1 METTTTILLS
11 VLSTLSVVAVITI
24 VVVSFM
30 KLRIRVD
37 NNNDECFR
45 AMDSIR
51 MDLENRI
58 DEVTGNLSRDSDEI
72 RRIIDSRCD
81 RLDAKIKLYVS
92 NKSEPVT
99 SSETK
104 QVLQG

>member
-24 VVVSFM
+24 VVVSFV
-30 KLRIRVD
+30 KLRSRVD
-37 NNNDECFR
+37 NNHDECCR
-45 AMDSIR
+45 IIDSTR

-58 DEVTGNLSRDSDEI
+58 DEVTGNIIRDSDEV
-72 RRIIDSRCD
+72 RRLIDSRCD
-81 RLDAKIKLYVS
+81 KLDSKIKSIGIDAAGTHVNS
-92 NKSEPVT
+92 
-99 SSETK
+99 TK

>member
-30 KLRIRVD
+30 KLRRRVD
-37 NNNDECFR
+37 SNNDECFR
-45 AMDSIR
+45 AMDSTR

-58 DEVTGNLSRDSDEI
+58 HEVTGSLTRESEEI

-81 RLDAKIKLYVS
+81 KLDSKIKSLSNVS
-92 NKSEPVT
+92 GPVT